1 MIDGEE
7 VTITNSK
14 LNLRPGAK
22 IVPFW
27 SFLYGCYLDILLDIL
42 DAWDILDVL
51 LGCLCV
57 NVIVN
62 IWMFIYGC
70 YVWKCKTYRT
80 CKMFGCCLF
89 VSKEYFTVVTSIYI
103 YIYISTKWVTKVW
116 NCCGNFSLS
125 FLSLSLPHL
134 SHGRQYLASC
144 HSPINRDDST
154 IIHKSKTKK
163 RKMPKRMLVVSTKLV
178 NITFLELHPDEDQ
191 AISYYL
197 MVNFQ

>member
-1 MIDGEE
+1 M
-7 VTITNSK
+7 
-14 LNLRPGAK
+14 
-22 IVPFW
+22 
-27 SFLYGCYLDILLDIL
+27 
-42 DAWDILDVL
+42 DA
-51 LGCLCV
+51 
-57 NVIVN
+57 
-62 IWMFIYGC
+62 
-70 YVWKCKTYRT
+70 
-80 CKMFGCCLF
+80 MFGSAKRIERAKCL
-89 VSKEYFTVVTSIYI
+89 VVVCLLVRNILQLSHLYI
-103 YIYISTKWVTKVW
+103 YIYISTKWVTKVWNCCGNFSLYFLSLSLQYIEWVTEAW

-191 AISYYL
+191 ASSYYFR
-197 MVNFQ
+197 VNFQ